1 MRIPRLLLAAIIII
15 GCYLI
20 LKIPSGHFLIPS
32 SVKMLYMFF
41 IIIGVLLAMTFDDES
56 AREMGA
62 PILSLLEDP
71 DKKVIRWVVFIIL
84 PLLAGYLT
92 YGKVKPSFESPI
104 ELRSV
109 HPPPPSSVKA
119 FDKSFN
125 LLTLESPLRKD
136 AENFAR
142 NVREGGEIYF
152 KNCFY
157 CHGDKLDG
165 KGHYAHGFNPLP
177 ANFQDVGTI
186 AQLQESYV
194 FWRVATGG
202 PGLPKEATPWIS
214 AMPVWQHFLSEEE
227 IWKVSMFIYDYTG
240 RVPRVMKEA
249 RAPSGYEVAARP
261 AAIASGATGTP
272 SLRSNQDGEKETGYF
287 SARESSLSPFLA
299 YAQEKP
305 PAGAKAVYEK
315 RCAWCHGWEGAGDGP
330 AAEFLNPRPR
340 DFTAGVYKY
349 KSSPYDALIP
359 TDEDLFKTI
368 RDGLPGTSMPGWGD
382 MLSDQEIR
390 GLVTYIKGFS
400 GIEEKV
406 TARVG
411 MGKQASSSEESIKKG
426 RELFLDRCSEC
437 HGEGGHGDA
446 NKVTRTDW
454 GERVWP
460 RDLTKPWIYRW
471 GSSPE
476 DIYTRIST
484 GIPGTPMPSFADP
497 ENKKGLTEEERWHV
511 VNYVKSI
518 QKEPPREG
526 ENVVRV
532 IRIEGEISED
542 PMSPQWEK
550 GESSTFHLVPQIIA
564 QERHFTP
571 TITDISVKAL
581 YNNKEV
587 AFLLEWGDRTKSIPG
602 DQKSQELSEGDLH
615 SDAVAIQW
623 PVAIPEGMEKPYFG
637 HGDGGHPVN
646 IWHWN
651 SGTTTAQEGIKI
663 LDATGLGKSTP
674 REGEVPIKGKGIYKD
689 GQWRVV
695 MKRPLKLDGGEGDIQ
710 FEVGKFIPLAF
721 AAWDGS
727 NGESGSKH
735 VLTTWYWA
743 YLMPPSGGGVFATPV
758 IVMALVF
765 GGEILLARRV
775 RKR

>member
-1 MRIPRLLLAAIIII
+1 MRLPRLLLAAIIIVV
-15 GCYLI
+15 CYLI
-20 LKIPSGHFLIPS
+20 LKVPSGHYLIPS

-41 IIIGVLLAMTFDDES
+41 IIVGVLLAMTFDDDS
-56 AREMGA
+56 AREMAA
-62 PILSLLEDP
+62 PIVSMLGNP
-71 DKKVIRWVVFIIL
+71 DKKISRWVVFIIL
-84 PLLAGYLT
+84 PLIAGYLT
-92 YGKVKPSFESPI
+92 YNKVKPSFESPI

-109 HPPPPSSVKA
+109 HPAPPSSFKA

-136 AENFAR
+136 PENF
-142 NVREGGEIYF
+142 NKYVREGGEIYF

-240 RVPRVMKEA
+240 RVPRVMKE
-249 RAPSGYEVAARP
+249 EVKN
-261 AAIASGATGTP
+261 AIKVPDAKGLVSV
-272 SLRSNQDGEKETGYF
+272 
-287 SARESSLSPFLA
+287 A
-299 YAQEKP
+299 YAQEGGTP
-305 PAGAKAVYEK
+305 GVKAIYEK

-330 AAEFLNPRPR
+330 AAEFLNPKPR
-340 DFTAGVYKY
+340 DFTAGAFKY
-349 KSSPYDALIP
+349 KSSPYDSLIP
-359 TDEDLFKTI
+359 TDEDIFKTV

-382 MLSDQEIR
+382 ILSDKEMR
-390 GLVTYIKGFS
+390 ELVAYIKGFA

-406 TARVG
+406 TAQVKI
-411 MGKQASSSEESIKKG
+411 GKQVSSSEESIKKG

-460 RDLTKPWIYRW
+460 RDLTKPWTYRW
-471 GSSPE
+471 GSGHD
-476 DIYTRIST
+476 DIYTRVST
-484 GIPGTPMPSFADP
+484 GITGTPMPSFADP
-497 ENKKGLTEEERWHV
+497 ENKKGLTDEERGHV
-511 VNYVKSI
+511 VNYVRSI
-518 QKEPPREG
+518 QQEPPSDG

-532 IRIEGEISED
+532 VRAEGEISED
-542 PMSPQWEK
+542 PMNPQWEK
-550 GESSTFHLVPQIIA
+550 GESSAFHLIPQIIA
-564 QERHFTP
+564 KERHFTP

-602 DQKSQELSEGDLH
+602 DSKAQELSEGDLH

-623 PVAIPEGMEKPYFG
+623 SVAVPEGMEKPYFG

-651 SGTTTAQEGIKI
+651 SGTTSVPEGIRL
-663 LDATGLGKSTP
+663 LDATGLGKSSP
-674 REGEVPIKGKGIYKD
+674 REGDIQIKGKGIYKD

-695 MKRPLKLDGGEGDIQ
+695 MKRPLKSGSGEADIQ
-710 FEVGKFIPLAF
+710 FEEGKFIPVAF

-735 VLTTWYWA
+735 VMTTWYWA
-743 YLMPPSGGGVFATPV
+743 YLKPPSGGGVFATPL
-758 IVMALVF
+758 IVMAIIF
-765 GGEILLARRV
+765 GGELLLARQV
-775 RKR
+775 RKK

>member
-1 MRIPRLLLAAIIII
+1 MRIPRLLLAVIIIVV
-15 GCYLI
+15 CYL
-20 LKIPSGHFLIPS
+20 LLRLPSGHYLIPS

-41 IIIGVLLAMTFDDES
+41 IIIGVVLAMTFDDES

-62 PILSLLEDP
+62 PIVSLLGDP
-71 DKKVIRWVVFIIL
+71 DKKVMRLVVFIIL
-84 PLLAGYLT
+84 PLIAGYIT
-92 YGKVKPSFESPI
+92 YNKVKPGFESPI

-109 HPPPPSSVKA
+109 HPAPPSSFKA

-125 LLTLESPLRKD
+125 LLTLESSLRKD
-136 AENFAR
+136 PENFAKY
-142 NVREGGEIYF
+142 VREGGEVYF

-202 PGLPKEATPWIS
+202 PGLPKEATPWTS

-249 RAPSGYEVAARP
+249 MAPKSGDTIRNTKSINYGIP
-261 AAIASGATGTP
+261 M
-272 SLRSNQDGEKETGYF
+272 
-287 SARESSLSPFLA
+287 SPGLA
-299 YAQEKP
+299 YAEDKP
-305 PAGAKAVYEK
+305 AAGAKAVYEK

-330 AAEFLNPRPR
+330 AAEFLNPQPR
-340 DFTAGVYKY
+340 DFTAGAYKY
-349 KSSPYDALIP
+349 KSSPYDSLIP

-368 RDGLPGTSMPGWGD
+368 RDGLSGTSMPGWGD
-382 MLSDQEIR
+382 ILSDQEIK
-390 GLVTYIKGFS
+390 GLVAYVKGFA

-406 TARVG
+406 TAQVKI
-411 MGKQASSSEESIKKG
+411 GKQASSSEESIKKG
-426 RELFLDRCSEC
+426 RELFQDRCSEC
-437 HGEGGHGDA
+437 HGEAGHGDA

-460 RDLTKPWIYRW
+460 RDLTKPWTYRW
-471 GSSPE
+471 GNSPE
-476 DIYTRIST
+476 DIYTRISA
-484 GIPGTPMPSFADP
+484 GISGTPMPSFADP

-518 QKEPPREG
+518 QHETPREG
-526 ENVVRV
+526 ESVVKV
-532 IRIEGEISED
+532 IRAEGEISED
-542 PMSPQWEK
+542 PANPQWET
-550 GESSTFHLVPQIIA
+550 GESSTFHLIPQIIA
-564 QERHFTP
+564 KERHFTP

-581 YNNKEV
+581 FNDKEV

-602 DQKSQELSEGDLH
+602 DVKAQELAEGDLH
-615 SDAVAIQW
+615 PDAVAIQW

-651 SGTTTAQEGIKI
+651 SGTTTVSEGIRL
-663 LDATGLGKSTP
+663 LDATGLGKATP
-674 REGEVPIKGKGIYKD
+674 RDGEAQIKGKGVYKD
-689 GQWRVV
+689 GLWRVV
-695 MKRPLKLDGGEGDIQ
+695 MKRSLKNGGGEGDIQ
-710 FEVGKFIPLAF
+710 FEAGKFIPMAF

-743 YLMPPSGGGVFATPV
+743 YLKPPSGGGVFATPL

-765 GGEILLARRV
+765 GGEILLARQM